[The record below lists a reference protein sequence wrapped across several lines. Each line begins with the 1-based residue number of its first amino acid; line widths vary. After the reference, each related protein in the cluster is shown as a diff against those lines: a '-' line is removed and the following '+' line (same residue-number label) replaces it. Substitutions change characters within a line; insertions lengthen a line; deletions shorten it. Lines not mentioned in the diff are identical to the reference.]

1 MISSL
6 VLLFFCLNVFG
17 SLSTVVGGISGFA
30 AGYSLW
36 LNAYFRIVPV
46 FVIMGLLAVY
56 TPIRPLKYILVGLM
70 ALEGLSFIMID
81 GAKLLKRVKH

>member
-1 MISSL
+1 MIKRIFQNSL
-6 VLLFFCLNVFG
+6 L
-17 SLSTVVGGISGFA
+17 
-30 AGYSLW
+30 
-36 LNAYFRIVPV
+36 PV

-56 TPIRPLKYILVGLM
+56 TPIRPFKYILVGLM

>member
-1 MISSL
+1 MIKRIFQNSL
-6 VLLFFCLNVFG
+6 L
-17 SLSTVVGGISGFA
+17 
-30 AGYSLW
+30 
-36 LNAYFRIVPV
+36 PV

-56 TPIRPLKYILVGLM
+56 TSIRPLKYILVGLV

>member
-1 MISSL
+1 MIKRIFQNSL
-6 VLLFFCLNVFG
+6 
-17 SLSTVVGGISGFA
+17 LS
-30 AGYSLW
+30 
-36 LNAYFRIVPV
+36 V

-56 TPIRPLKYILVGLM
+56 TSIRPLKYILVGLM

>member
-1 MISSL
+1 MIKRLFRNSL
-6 VLLFFCLNVFG
+6 LP
-17 SLSTVVGGISGFA
+17 I
-30 AGYSLW
+30 
-36 LNAYFRIVPV
+36 
-46 FVIMGLLAVY
+46 FVIMGLMAVY

>member
-1 MISSL
+1 MLKRIFQNSL
-6 VLLFFCLNVFG
+6 L
-17 SLSTVVGGISGFA
+17 
-30 AGYSLW
+30 
-36 LNAYFRIVPV
+36 PV
-46 FVIMGLLAVY
+46 FVIMGLLAVD

>member
-1 MISSL
+1 MIKRIFQNSL
-6 VLLFFCLNVFG
+6 L
-17 SLSTVVGGISGFA
+17 
-30 AGYSLW
+30 
-36 LNAYFRIVPV
+36 PV

-56 TPIRPLKYILVGLM
+56 TSIRPLKYILVGLM

>member
-1 MISSL
+1 MIKRIFQNSL
-6 VLLFFCLNVFG
+6 LP
-17 SLSTVVGGISGFA
+17 I
-30 AGYSLW
+30 
-36 LNAYFRIVPV
+36 
-46 FVIMGLLAVY
+46 FVIMGLMAVY